1 MNNLNADEQIA
12 ASVVASLSGKRDR
25 EDSADAAGGVKKV
38 RDVADTVADVPPPPA
53 PQEEVEVDVAAAR
66 PAPPPPPAPEDDL
79 EDELMPA
86 PFYYYKDFS
95 TVSDPDSLTPLTPPG
110 RVPNFPAKMHAILS
124 RSDLT
129 EIVCWLPH
137 GRAWKVLKPRE
148 FEVRVIPTYFEHAKF
163 SSFIRQA
170 NGWGFRRITHGK
182 DRNSYYHPLFL
193 RALPHLCKEMKRPG
207 VAKKLAADPEHEP
220 DLQAIS
226 DLHPVPTHFDDE
238 SILLHCTIIGGP
250 KARMPIYSGALTS
263 SSAASSLK
271 DILIR
276 PTDASAT
283 KSTVAQ
289 VSAPQASALTPHD
302 RESLSSFSTSLGAS
316 EMLIRSA
323 VASSAAPSVAT
334 QPAAS
339 VASVDQETTQN
350 VHSTVGSHFA
360 PPAAIAQGP
369 NLQQDSM
376 HRISTLAAAN
386 ELAFGAPHSFA
397 AAYQAS
403 SAASQFAAGFA
414 AAAALSHQQ
423 FQNMIQT
430 MQQQQNAVAASQLQQ
445 QQALEALQN
454 LLALPRQQQG
464 DL

>member
-1 MNNLNADEQIA
+1 MNYLNADEQIA
-12 ASVVASLSGKRDR
+12 ASVVASLSGKRER

-38 RDVADTVADVPPPPA
+38 RDDAETIIPAAPLADDGVLIAHPGPPLNL
-53 PQEEVEVDVAAAR
+53 
-66 PAPPPPPAPEDDL
+66 PPAPEDDL
-79 EDELMPA
+79 EEELMLA

-95 TVSDPDSLTPLTPPG
+95 NVSDPDSLTPLTPPG

-207 VAKKLAADPEHEP
+207 VAKKEAADPEHEP
-220 DLQAIS
+220 DFYAIS
-226 DLHPVPTHFDDE
+226 ELHPVPTHFEDE
-238 SILLHCTIIGGP
+238 SILLHCTIQGGP
-250 KARMPIYSGALTS
+250 KARMPIYSGSLMYS
-263 SSAASSLK
+263 STASSLK

-276 PTDASAT
+276 PDESIKSIVGPLPASLP
-283 KSTVAQ
+283 SE
-289 VSAPQASALTPHD
+289 LTPRD
-302 RESLSSFSTSLGAS
+302 REALSSFSTSLGAS
-316 EMLIRSA
+316 EMLIKPASA
-323 VASSAAPSVAT
+323 SNNLPSIPVASKAAQSIL
-334 QPAAS
+334 S
-339 VASVDQETTQN
+339 GDQEETPN
-350 VHSTVGSHFA
+350 VQPNSVSHFV
-360 PPAAIAQGP
+360 PPAIEVAP
-369 NLQQDSM
+369 NLSQDSL

-386 ELAFGAPHSFA
+386 QLAFGSPHSFA

-430 MQQQQNAVAASQLQQ
+430 MQQQQQAVAVSQQ
-445 QQALEALQN
+445 QQHALESLQN
-454 LLALPRQQQG
+454 FLGPRQQG

>member
-1 MNNLNADEQIA
+1 MNYLNVDEQIA

-38 RDVADTVADVPPPPA
+38 RDDTGTDTILPA
-53 PQEEVEVDVAAAR
+53 PQAEVEVAVAVR
-66 PAPPPPPAPEDDL
+66 PAPPPPNPPPAPEDDL

-86 PFYYYKDFS
+86 PFFYYKDFS
-95 TVSDPDSLTPLTPPG
+95 NVSDPDSLTPLTPPG

-129 EIVCWLPH
+129 EIICWLPH

-220 DLQAIS
+220 DLYAIS
-226 DLHPVPTHFDDE
+226 ELHPVPTHFDDE
-238 SILLHCTIIGGP
+238 SILLHCTIQGGP
-250 KARMPIYSGALTS
+250 KARMPIYSGSLTYS
-263 SSAASSLK
+263 STAASLR

-276 PTDASAT
+276 PDDSKKTSA
-283 KSTVAQ
+283 A
-289 VSAPQASALTPHD
+289 ALTPPVASKLTPRD
-302 RESLSSFSTSLGAS
+302 REALSSFSTSLGAS
-316 EMLIRSA
+316 EMLIKPATSGNS
-323 VASSAAPSVAT
+323 VPSAAASTAPLVPTVNQEETPSIVQST
-334 QPAAS
+334 AS
-339 VASVDQETTQN
+339 
-350 VHSTVGSHFA
+350 SHFA
-360 PPAAIAQGP
+360 PATIPLAP
-369 NLQQDSM
+369 NLQQDSV

-386 ELAFGAPHSFA
+386 QLAFGAPHSFA

-430 MQQQQNAVAASQLQQ
+430 MQHQQQQHAVVASQQQQ
-445 QQALEALQN
+445 QQAFEALQN
-454 LLALPRQQQG
+454 LLAPPRQPG

>member
-1 MNNLNADEQIA
+1 MNHLNADEQIA

-38 RDVADTVADVPPPPA
+38 RDDADIVPAAPPA
-53 PQEEVEVDVAAAR
+53 EEVAH
-66 PAPPPPPAPEDDL
+66 PAPPPNQLPAPEDDL

-95 TVSDPDSLTPLTPPG
+95 NVNDPDSLTPLTPPG

-220 DLQAIS
+220 DLYAIS
-226 DLHPVPTHFDDE
+226 ELHPVPTHFEDE
-238 SILLHCTIIGGP
+238 SILLHCTIQGGP
-250 KARMPIYSGALTS
+250 KARMPIYSGSLTYS
-263 SSAASSLK
+263 STSSSLK

-276 PTDASAT
+276 PDESSKSNAASLE
-283 KSTVAQ
+283 
-289 VSAPQASALTPHD
+289 ASLPSKLTPRD
-302 RESLSSFSTSLGAS
+302 REALSSFSTSLGAS
-316 EMLIRSA
+316 EMLIKPASVSNDVPH
-323 VASSAAPSVAT
+323 VATKTTPSV
-334 QPAAS
+334 P
-339 VASVDQETTQN
+339 SVDQEDTPN
-350 VHSTVGSHFA
+350 VQSTSVSHFI
-360 PPAAIAQGP
+360 PPSIAVAP
-369 NLQQDSM
+369 NLQQDSV

-386 ELAFGAPHSFA
+386 QLAFGTPHSFA

-430 MQQQQNAVAASQLQQ
+430 MQQQQQQQAVAVSQQ
-445 QQALEALQN
+445 QQQHALEALQN
-454 LLALPRQQQG
+454 LLAPPRQQG

>member
-1 MNNLNADEQIA
+1 MNYLNADEQIA

-38 RDVADTVADVPPPPA
+38 RDDAASEAIVPGAPQAEEEEVVASIPA
-53 PQEEVEVDVAAAR
+53 P
-66 PAPPPPPAPEDDL
+66 APNPPLAPQDDL

-95 TVSDPDSLTPLTPPG
+95 TLSDPDSLTPLTPPG

-129 EIVCWLPH
+129 EIICWLPH

-220 DLQAIS
+220 DLYAIS
-226 DLHPVPTHFDDE
+226 ELHPVPTHFDDE
-238 SILLHCTIIGGP
+238 SILLHCTIQGGP
-250 KARMPIYSGALTS
+250 KARMPIYSGSLTYS
-263 SSAASSLK
+263 STASSLK

-276 PTDASAT
+276 PDASN
-283 KSTVAQ
+283 KSSVAPPA
-289 VSAPQASALTPHD
+289 APLSSKLTPRD
-302 RESLSSFSTSLGAS
+302 REALSSFSTSLGAS
-316 EMLIRSA
+316 EMLIKPVAQSA
-323 VASSAAPSVAT
+323 TGPSVAPST
-334 QPAAS
+334 NPLTSAVDKQPASVQSAAS
-339 VASVDQETTQN
+339 T
-350 VHSTVGSHFA
+350 HFVSPTIPLA
-360 PPAAIAQGP
+360 P
-369 NLQQDSM
+369 NLQQDSL

-386 ELAFGAPHSFA
+386 QLAFGAPNSFA

-430 MQQQQNAVAASQLQQ
+430 MQQQQQQQHAVVATQQQQ

-454 LLALPRQQQG
+454 LLAPPRQQG

>member
-1 MNNLNADEQIA
+1 MNYLNADEQIA
-12 ASVVASLSGKRDR
+12 ASVVAGLSGKRER

-38 RDVADTVADVPPPPA
+38 RDDAETIIPAA
-53 PQEEVEVDVAAAR
+53 PQADEEVVLAH
-66 PAPPPPPAPEDDL
+66 PAPPPNLPPAPEDDL
-79 EDELMPA
+79 EGELMPA

-95 TVSDPDSLTPLTPPG
+95 NVPDSDSLTPLVPPG
-110 RVPNFPAKMHAILS
+110 RVPSFPAKLHAILS
-124 RSDLT
+124 RSDFT

-220 DLQAIS
+220 DLYAIS
-226 DLHPVPTHFDDE
+226 ELHPVPTHFDDE
-238 SILLHCTIIGGP
+238 SILLHCTIQGGP
-250 KARMPIYSGALTS
+250 KARMPIYSGSLTYS
-263 SSAASSLK
+263 STASSLK

-276 PTDASAT
+276 PDDSNKSNVASLPNSLP
-283 KSTVAQ
+283 ST
-289 VSAPQASALTPHD
+289 LTPRD
-302 RESLSSFSTSLGAS
+302 REALSSFSTSLGAS
-316 EMLIRSA
+316 EMLIKPASTSTNLPSIPVASKAAQSLPSGDQAAAPNGPLTSAFIPPAIA
-323 VASSAAPSVAT
+323 VA
-334 QPAAS
+334 
-339 VASVDQETTQN
+339 
-350 VHSTVGSHFA
+350 
-360 PPAAIAQGP
+360 P
-369 NLQQDSM
+369 NLQQDAA

-386 ELAFGAPHSFA
+386 ELAFGTPHSFA

-430 MQQQQNAVAASQLQQ
+430 LQQQQQQQQAVAASQQQ
-445 QQALEALQN
+445 QQHALEALQN
-454 LLALPRQQQG
+454 LLASRQQG

>member
-1 MNNLNADEQIA
+1 MNYLNADEQIA

-38 RDVADTVADVPPPPA
+38 RDVADTVVDVPPPPA
-53 PQEEVEVDVAAAR
+53 LQEEDVAAAR
-66 PAPPPPPAPEDDL
+66 PAPEDDL

-86 PFYYYKDFS
+86 PFNYYKDFS

-220 DLQAIS
+220 DLDAIS
-226 DLHPVPTHFDDE
+226 MLHPVPTHFDDE

-276 PTDASAT
+276 PTDTSDR
-283 KSTVAQ
+283 STVAQ
-289 VSAPQASALTPHD
+289 VSAPLASTLTPHD
-302 RESLSSFSTSLGAS
+302 REALSSFSTSLGAS

-323 VASSAAPSVAT
+323 VASNTAPSVAT
-334 QPAAS
+334 KPAAS
-339 VASVDQETTQN
+339 VPSGDQETIQN
-350 VHSTVGSHFA
+350 VHSGIGSHFA
-360 PPAAIAQGP
+360 PPAIAHGP
-369 NLQQDSM
+369 NVQQDSV

-423 FQNMIQT
+423 FQNMIET
-430 MQQQQNAVAASQLQQ
+430 MQQQQNAVAASQQQQ
-445 QQALEALQN
+445 QQALEVLQN
-454 LLALPRQQQG
+454 LLAPPRQQD